1 MTPFQLAERYIQL
14 RKVCVPTLWSD
25 WVTRISDMILM
36 PMITVFLCVARGLDI
51 MMIVST
57 LQNMYSAWSQ
67 WFEYSDLRLKVQ
79 MMMLHT
85 VRVGGPF
92 ISTNDPT
99 YMPYVF
105 ADAVVRTPHRVPVG
119 IGN

>member
-1 MTPFQLAERYIQL
+1 
-14 RKVCVPTLWSD
+14 
-25 WVTRISDMILM
+25 MILM
-36 PMITVFLCVARGLDI
+36 PLITAFLCVTRGVDI
-51 MMIVST
+51 MMIAST
-57 LQNMYSAWSQ
+57 VRNMYSTWAE
-67 WFEYSDLRLKVQ
+67 WFEYSDTRLKVQ
-79 MMMLHT
+79 MMMLHM